1 MLYVIATLTARPD
14 TIDAT
19 RDALASLVE
28 PTRAEAGCLGY
39 TLTQSVDDPAVFRTV
54 EQWETQQAAEAH
66 MATPHVGA
74 ALAAAGSLLGAPPD
88 IRTFAVV
95 A

>member
-14 TIDAT
+14 TTDAT
-19 RDALASLVE
+19 RDALAALVE
-28 PTRAEAGCLGY
+28 PTRAEAGCQGY
-39 TLTQSVDDPAVFRTV
+39 ALTQSTDDPAVFRTV
-54 EQWETQQAAEAH
+54 EQWDDADAIAAH
-66 MATPHVGA
+66 MASAHVAEAFAKAGGL
-74 ALAAAGSLLGAPPD
+74 LAAEPD